1 MNELQPLAVKPKQ
14 GGYTIVELAIALTI
28 IAILI
33 VSGIVGITSVL
44 RSNKANAQ
52 LEASGLTLTRL
63 QAYVSTTASTTGL
76 NTAGGIGLGLF
87 PSTRVSGSTVFN
99 AFGTTGTASEF
110 VNANSIA
117 STDHNVPVNTGAIY
131 TLTAIPTQVCA
142 DIVVGLANLAD
153 SIWVSSAISGT
164 TAPSTVTAGH
174 VVKAPGAALNLAT
187 LGTQCATGTTGLVGM
202 SFVVRP

>member
-14 GGYTIVELAIALTI
+14 GGYTIVELSIALTI

-44 RSNKANAQ
+44 RSNKANTQ
-52 LEASGLTLTRL
+52 LEDSGRTLTRL
-63 QAYVSTTASTTGL
+63 QAYVSTTASTPGL
-76 NTAGGIGLGLF
+76 STAGGIGLGLF

-110 VNANSIA
+110 VNTNTSAA
-117 STDHNVPVNTGAIY
+117 EHLVPTNTGAIY
-131 TLTAIPTQVCA
+131 TLTSIPTQVCA
-142 DIVVGLANLAD
+142 DIVVGLANLSD

-164 TAPSTVTAGH
+164 TAPSTVTQGH
-174 VVKAPGAALNLAT
+174 AVKASGGTINLAT

>member
-1 MNELQPLAVKPKQ
+1 MNEIQAIVVKPKQ
-14 GGYTIVELAIALTI
+14 GGYTIVELSIALTI

-44 RSNKANAQ
+44 RSNKANTQ

-63 QAYVSTTASTTGL
+63 QAYVSTTASTIGL

-87 PSTRVSGSTVFN
+87 PSTRVSGSSVFN
-99 AFGTTGTASEF
+99 AFGTTGTSSEF

-142 DIVVGLANLAD
+142 DIAVGLANLAD
-153 SIWVSSAISGT
+153 SIWISSTISGVAT
-164 TAPSTVTAGH
+164 TVTAGH
-174 VVKAPGAALNLAT
+174 VVKAPGAALNLAN
-187 LGTQCATGTTGLVGM
+187 LGTQCSGGATVGM

>member
-1 MNELQPLAVKPKQ
+1 MNELQPLAVKTKQ

-76 NTAGGIGLGLF
+76 NTAGGVGLGLF
-87 PSTRVSGSTVFN
+87 PSTRVFPTNQVFN
-99 AFGTTGTASEF
+99 AFGASGTASEF
-110 VNANSIA
+110 V
-117 STDHNVPVNTGAIY
+117 STNKNNTNHGVTQNTGAIY

-142 DIVVGLANLAD
+142 DIAVGLANLAD
-153 SIWVSSAISGT
+153 SIWVSSAISAVAT
-164 TAPSTVTAGH
+164 TVTAGH
-174 VVKAPGAALNLAT
+174 VVKAPGAALNLAN
-187 LGTQCATGTTGLVGM
+187 LGTQCSGGATVGM

>member
-14 GGYTIVELAIALTI
+14 GGYTIVELSIALTI

-44 RSNKANAQ
+44 RSNKANTQ
-52 LEASGLTLTRL
+52 LEDSGRTLTRL
-63 QAYVSTTASTTGL
+63 QAYVSTTASTIGL
-76 NTAGGIGLGLF
+76 TTAGGVGLGLF
-87 PSTRVSGSTVFN
+87 PSTRVFSSTSVFN

-110 VNANSIA
+110 VNANSTA

-142 DIVVGLANLAD
+142 DIAVGLANLAD
-153 SIWVSSAISGT
+153 SIWVSSAISAVAT
-164 TAPSTVTAGH
+164 TVTAGH
-174 VVKAPGAALNLAT
+174 VVKAPGAALNLAN
-187 LGTQCATGTTGLVGM
+187 LGTQCSTGSTVGM

>member
-76 NTAGGIGLGLF
+76 NTAGGVGLGLF
-87 PSTRVSGSTVFN
+87 PSTRVFPTNQVFN
-99 AFGTTGTASEF
+99 AFGTSGTASEF
-110 VNANSIA
+110 VSANTGNEHGVTA
-117 STDHNVPVNTGAIY
+117 NTGAIY

-142 DIVVGLANLAD
+142 DIAVGLANLAD
-153 SIWVSSAISGT
+153 SIWVSSTISGLAT
-164 TAPSTVTAGH
+164 TVTAGH
-174 VVKAPGAALNLAT
+174 VVKAPGAALNLTNLGNQCSGGAT
-187 LGTQCATGTTGLVGM
+187 VGM

>member
-1 MNELQPLAVKPKQ
+1 MNELQPLAVKTKQ

-76 NTAGGIGLGLF
+76 NTAGGVGLGLF
-87 PSTRVSGSTVFN
+87 PSTRVFSNQVFN
-99 AFGTTGTASEF
+99 AFGTSGTASEF
-110 VNANSIA
+110 VSTNSDN
-117 STDHNVPVNTGAIY
+117 TNHGVTLNTGAIY

-142 DIVVGLANLAD
+142 DIAVGLANLAD
-153 SIWVSSAISGT
+153 SIWVSNGI
-164 TAPSTVTAGH
+164 TATASTVTAGH
-174 VVKAPGAALNLAT
+174 VVKSSGAALNLAN
-187 LGTQCATGTTGLVGM
+187 LGAQCATGATVGM
-202 SFVVRP
+202 SFVVKP

>member
-1 MNELQPLAVKPKQ
+1 MKEIQAIVVKPKQ
-14 GGYTIVELAIALTI
+14 GGYTIVELSIALTI

-44 RSNKANAQ
+44 RSNKANTQ

-63 QAYVSTTASTTGL
+63 QAYVSTTASTIGL

-87 PSTRVSGSTVFN
+87 PSTRVSGSSVFN

-110 VNANSIA
+110 VSANSDNA
-117 STDHNVPVNTGAIY
+117 QHLVTANTGAIY

-142 DIVVGLANLAD
+142 DIAVGLANLAD
-153 SIWVSSAISGT
+153 SIWISSTISGVAT
-164 TAPSTVTAGH
+164 TVTAGH
-174 VVKAPGAALNLAT
+174 VVKAPGAALNLAN
-187 LGTQCATGTTGLVGM
+187 LGTQCSGGATVGM

>member
-63 QAYVSTTASTTGL
+63 QAYVSTTASTIGL
-76 NTAGGIGLGLF
+76 NTAGGVGLGLF
-87 PSTRVSGSTVFN
+87 PSTRVFPINQVFN
-99 AFGTTGTASEF
+99 AFGTSGTASEF
-110 VNANSIA
+110 VSANTGNEHGVTA
-117 STDHNVPVNTGAIY
+117 NTGAIY

-142 DIVVGLANLAD
+142 DIAVGLANLAD
-153 SIWVSSAISGT
+153 SIWVSSAIS
-164 TAPSTVTAGH
+164 AVAATVTAGH
-174 VVKAPGAALNLAT
+174 VVKAPGAALNLAN
-187 LGTQCATGTTGLVGM
+187 LGAQCATGATVGM

>member
-1 MNELQPLAVKPKQ
+1 MNELQPLAVKSKQ

-63 QAYVSTTASTTGL
+63 QAYVSTTASTIGL
-76 NTAGGIGLGLF
+76 NTAGGVGLGLF
-87 PSTRVSGSTVFN
+87 PSTRVFSNQVFN
-99 AFGTTGTASEF
+99 AFGASGTASEF
-110 VNANSIA
+110 V
-117 STDHNVPVNTGAIY
+117 STNGNNTNHGVTLNTGAIY

-142 DIVVGLANLAD
+142 DIAVGLANLAD
-153 SIWVSSAISGT
+153 SIWVSNGI
-164 TAPSTVTAGH
+164 TATASTVTAGH
-174 VVKAPGAALNLAT
+174 VVKSSGAALNLAN
-187 LGTQCATGTTGLVGM
+187 LGAQCANGATVGM

>member
-1 MNELQPLAVKPKQ
+1 MKEIQAIVVKPKQ
-14 GGYTIVELAIALTI
+14 GGYTIVELSIALTI

-44 RSNKANAQ
+44 RSNKANTQ

-63 QAYVSTTASTTGL
+63 QAYVSTTASTIGL

-87 PSTRVSGSTVFN
+87 PSTRVSGSSVFN

-110 VNANSIA
+110 VNANSDNA
-117 STDHNVPVNTGAIY
+117 QHLVTANTGAIY

-142 DIVVGLANLAD
+142 DIAVGLANLAD
-153 SIWVSSAISGT
+153 SIWISSTISGVAT
-164 TAPSTVTAGH
+164 TVTAGH
-174 VVKAPGAALNLAT
+174 VVKAPGAALNLAN
-187 LGTQCATGTTGLVGM
+187 LGNQCSGGATVGM

>member
-1 MNELQPLAVKPKQ
+1 MNEIQAIVVKPKQ
-14 GGYTIVELAIALTI
+14 GGYTIVELSIALTI

-44 RSNKANAQ
+44 RSNKANTQ

-63 QAYVSTTASTTGL
+63 QAYVSTTASTIGL

-87 PSTRVSGSTVFN
+87 PSTRVSGSSVFN

-110 VNANSIA
+110 VSANSDNA
-117 STDHNVPVNTGAIY
+117 QHLVTANTGAIY

-142 DIVVGLANLAD
+142 DIAVGLANLAD
-153 SIWVSSAISGT
+153 SIWISSTISGVAT
-164 TAPSTVTAGH
+164 TVTAGH
-174 VVKAPGAALNLAT
+174 VVKAPGAALNLAN
-187 LGTQCATGTTGLVGM
+187 LGTQCSGGATVGM